1 MTPYETLGLAP
12 DATPEQIKKAHRRRA
27 SETHPDMG
35 GDREEFQRVQAA
47 YELLSD
53 PDRRARFDATGDD
66 GRDDVPPAEV
76 IAKRAFTD
84 SLTDEHRKASM
95 DYLQHA
101 IAILR
106 RKRSDTVKAVRDT
119 EEDIAQLQH
128 TRQHLVRTRGERPV
142 LEEVLDALL
151 APRIAALPKLRTWL
165 PRFEEAIEI
174 LKGYRFALP
183 TALAWSGEVNGEW
196 CL

>member
-84 SLTDEHRKASM
+84 SLTDEHRCPSCAPGSRGSMRPSRFSNATASPCPP
-95 DYLQHA
+95 
-101 IAILR
+101 R
-106 RKRSDTVKAVRDT
+106 W
-119 EEDIAQLQH
+119 
-128 TRQHLVRTRGERPV
+128 RG
-142 LEEVLDALL
+142 AG
-151 APRIAALPKLRTWL
+151 K
-165 PRFEEAIEI
+165 
-174 LKGYRFALP
+174 
-183 TALAWSGEVNGEW
+183 
-196 CL
+196 